1 MIRVLVV
8 FLVLTSALLPWGLRG
23 HRIVAHIA
31 QNHLNTEALKQITI
45 ILDHEPLSR
54 IANEVDGYRAY
65 AHWKCASPLHYASVE
80 DKETYL
86 DSEISSKGDIVQA
99 LVYFEGQLRDKT
111 TPAREKM
118 NALKWLVHLIGDIH
132 QPLHVGRSCDRGGNS
147 VETDWLESKTNL
159 HKVWDSQFINYEE
172 LSYSEYAQYLDHAES
187 KILDSWT
194 KSTYLDWVKEAQ
206 DLRTQV
212 YTCWGRD
219 GCCANPKRGC
229 KIESTVFDACSEKT
243 PDVQP
248 ILGYTYIEKNRDMLN
263 RQLLKAGLRLAA
275 VLNRIYAETPVAE
288 REAAAA
294 KAIEAARKDKG
305 NPVDECIKKALET
318 PN

>member
-1 MIRVLVV
+1 MAR
-8 FLVLTSALLPWGLRG
+8 FLGLFILLTGAIVPWGLRG

-31 QNHLNTEALKQITI
+31 QNHLNTEALKQVMA

-86 DSEISSKGDIVQA
+86 NSEINPQGDIVQA
-99 LVYFEGQLRDKT
+99 LIYFEAQLRDKN
-111 TPAREKM
+111 TPARERV
-118 NALKWLVHLIGDIH
+118 NALKWLVHLIGDVH
-132 QPLHVGRSCDRGGNS
+132 QPLHIGRSCDRGGNS
-147 VETDWLESKTNL
+147 VETTWFDSNTNL

-194 KSTYLDWVKEAQ
+194 KSTYLDWVKESQ

-229 KIESTVFDACSEKT
+229 KVETTVFDACSDKV

-248 ILGYTYIEKNRDMLN
+248 ILGYTYIEKNREMLN
-263 RQLLKAGLRLAA
+263 RQLMKAGIRLAA
-275 VLNRIYAETPVAE
+275 VLNRIYAETPATE
-288 REAAAA
+288 RELAEV
-294 KAIEAARKDKG
+294 KSVEGLRKDKI
-305 NPVDECIKKALET
+305 NVVEQCIKRALET